1 MHQVLPIVLLR
12 ASHDGTALAQF
23 NSTPLQA
30 SHCVDAKDHPT
41 ALHGVLHRADS
52 RYTSRL
58 AIADDASPMKPAPL
72 KPNLL
77 IILAGLALA
86 LANLSAFAKGDPV
99 EGKKLIY
106 TCTGCHGIPGY
117 KNAYPNY
124 HVPRLGGQNEQ
135 YLVNA
140 LTEYK
145 KGERNHPTMHA
156 QAESF
161 SAQDIAN
168 IASYLSSLGTH

>member
-1 MHQVLPIVLLR
+1 MESIKGQKVAGPRSIIAIDPCFDRSVHRWI
-12 ASHDGTALAQF
+12 G
-23 NSTPLQA
+23 
-30 SHCVDAKDHPT
+30 HCLGLK
-41 ALHGVLHRADS
+41 GVLNRADS

-58 AIADDASPMKPAPL
+58 AICRCYPAMKKTAL
-72 KPNLL
+72 M
-77 IILAGLALA
+77 LAVTALA
-86 LANLSAFAKGDPV
+86 FASTSAFAKGDPV
-99 EGKKLIY
+99 EGKKLVY
-106 TCTGCHGIPGY
+106 TCTGCHGIDGY

-135 YLVNA
+135 YIINA

-145 KGERNHPTMHA
+145 KGERAHPTMRA

-168 IASYLSSLGTH
+168 IAAYLSSVGTGSEK

>member
-1 MHQVLPIVLLR
+1 
-12 ASHDGTALAQF
+12 
-23 NSTPLQA
+23 
-30 SHCVDAKDHPT
+30 
-41 ALHGVLHRADS
+41 
-52 RYTSRL
+52 
-58 AIADDASPMKPAPL
+58 MKPAPL

-86 LANLSAFAKGDPV
+86 FVSLTPAIAADHAPAALKGDPV

-168 IASYLSSLGTH
+168 IASYLSSLGTNK

>member
-1 MHQVLPIVLLR
+1 MKFAPFKPTLLSF
-12 ASHDGTALAQF
+12 AGLVMALA
-23 NSTPLQA
+23 S
-30 SHCVDAKDHPT
+30 
-41 ALHGVLHRADS
+41 
-52 RYTSRL
+52 
-58 AIADDASPMKPAPL
+58 
-72 KPNLL
+72 
-77 IILAGLALA
+77 
-86 LANLSAFAKGDPV
+86 LSASATGDPV

-145 KGERNHPTMHA
+145 KGERKHPTMHA

-168 IASYLSSLGTH
+168 IAAYLSSIGTH